1 MHVICTF
8 CGKMADNVH
17 FCVSFVTMSYI
28 MTAQQHAKF
37 FRLLFCINISMNS
50 CCLYLE
56 KTISQNKRKIDLL
69 IRSTFIAMTDNAME
83 HLVVASSLLLI
94 RPSPYFCFARAK
106 ALSTATRSALSLYSV
121 FLSVPA
127 FFFGLP
133 RAGPDKRI
141 PYHTKKSEQSA

>member
-1 MHVICTF
+1 MEKKNT
-8 CGKMADNVH
+8 
-17 FCVSFVTMSYI
+17 YL

-37 FRLLFCINISMNS
+37 SRLLFCINISMNS

-56 KTISQNKRKIDLL
+56 KMISLKKCKRDLHS
-69 IRSTFIAMTDNAME
+69 RSTFIAMTDNAME
-83 HLVVASSLLLI
+83 LLVVASSLLVI

-106 ALSTATRSALSLYSV
+106 ALSTAPRSALSLYSV

-133 RAGPDKRI
+133 RDGPDKRI
-141 PYHTKKSEQSA
+141 PCSLQ

>member
-1 MHVICTF
+1 
-8 CGKMADNVH
+8 MA
-17 FCVSFVTMSYI
+17 
-28 MTAQQHAKF
+28 AQQHAKF
-37 FRLLFCINISMNS
+37 FRLLFCININMNS

-56 KTISQNKRKIDLL
+56 KTISQNKRKMDLL

-83 HLVVASSLLLI
+83 HLVVASSLLVI

-106 ALSTATRSALSLYSV
+106 ALSTAPRSALSLYSV

-133 RAGPDKRI
+133 RNGPDKRV
-141 PYHTKKSEQSA
+141 PCSLQ